1 MSWSLFC
8 IQTLRMICAVL
19 AKCVNSIQKK
29 YVEIIIMRLIYAV
42 RINNVI
48 LAKEKENNTQFYI
61 LSHTK

>member
-1 MSWSLFC
+1 MRC
-8 IQTLRMICAVL
+8 IGEMREFYP
-19 AKCVNSIQKK
+19 KKK